1 MVFIVFLCLC
11 RCPASLSITDGGA
24 FSYGKALAKP
34 ELSGISSQDM
44 AKMGRPTKR
53 TPEIEAKL
61 ERALGN
67 GLSRESASKFAGIG
81 KETLN
86 GWARKDAT
94 FRSKLAEIESEWEL
108 RMVEAATNGIAKQPK
123 LAVDLLERRRA
134 SWNKDVQSNQVATNG
149 RNSIAAA
156 LVVALMHAPETN
168 AKRTPAP
175 QVIDVQ

>member
-1 MVFIVFLCLC
+1 MPVVGVTCFTV
-11 RCPASLSITDGGA
+11 GGV

-34 ELSGISSQDM
+34 ESFGISSQAM
-44 AKMGRPTKR
+44 AKTGRPSKR

-94 FRSKLAEIESEWEL
+94 FRSKLDELESEWEL
-108 RMVEAATNGIAKQPK
+108 RMVEAATNGIQKQPK
-123 LAVDLLERRRA
+123 LAVDLLERRRP
-134 SWNKDVQSNQVATNG
+134 SWNKETQAAKIASG
-149 RNSIAAA
+149 RNTIAPA
-156 LVVALMHAPETN
+156 LVIALMQAPEKQ
-168 AKRTPAP
+168 A

>member
-1 MVFIVFLCLC
+1 MFV
-11 RCPASLSITDGGA
+11 PLSGVTCFTDGVA

-34 ELSGISSQDM
+34 ESFGISSQDM

-67 GLSRESASKFAGIG
+67 GLSRDSASKYAGIG
-81 KETLN
+81 TETLN

-94 FRSKLAEIESEWEL
+94 FRSKLAEIESAWEL
-108 RMVEAATNGIAKQPK
+108 RMVEAATNGITKQPK

-134 SWNKDVQSNQVATNG
+134 SWNKDTQAAKIASG
-149 RNSIAAA
+149 RNTIAPA
-156 LVVALMHAPETN
+156 LVIALMQAPEKQ
-168 AKRTPAP
+168 A
-175 QVIDVQ
+175 QVIDLQ

>member
-1 MVFIVFLCLC
+1 
-11 RCPASLSITDGGA
+11 
-24 FSYGKALAKP
+24 
-34 ELSGISSQDM
+34 M
-44 AKMGRPTKR
+44 ARTGRPTKR

-67 GLSRESASKFAGIG
+67 GLSRDSASKYAGIG
-81 KETLN
+81 RETL
-86 GWARKDAT
+86 GQWAKKDAT
-94 FRSKLAEIESEWEL
+94 FGARLAEIESEWEL
-108 RMVEAATNGIAKQPK
+108 RMVEAATNGIQKQPK

-134 SWNKDVQSNQVATNG
+134 SWNKDAQSNQVATNG